1 MSKIEANKGVIT
13 QINVFTVAPE
23 NLQALIDLLT
33 EAANSVK
40 NVPGWI
46 SANIHRSLDG
56 KQVVNYAQCE
66 SIEAWEK
73 VMEKL
78 KEGNFLERNKK
89 LAQAHPGLYEVIY
102 TIENPSAIDL
112 RHS

>member
-13 QINVFTVAPE
+13 QINVFTVEPE
-23 NLQALIDLLT
+23 KVEALIELLI

-40 NVPGWI
+40 DIPGWI

-56 KQVVNYAQCE
+56 TKVVNYAQCE
-66 SIEAWEK
+66 SFEAWEK

-78 KEGNFLERNKK
+78 KAGDFLERNKQLGK
-89 LAQAHPGLYEVIY
+89 AHPGLYEVIY
-102 TIENPSAIDL
+102 TIEK
-112 RHS
+112 

>member
-13 QINVFTVAPE
+13 QINVFTVQPE
-23 NLQALIDLLT
+23 NIQGLIDVLI

-40 NVPGWI
+40 EVPGWL

-56 KQVVNYAQCE
+56 TRVVNYAQCE
-66 SIEAWEK
+66 NYEAWEV

-78 KEGNFLERNKK
+78 KAGNYLDRNKK
-89 LAQAHPGLYEVIY
+89 FGEAHPGLYEVVY
-102 TIENPSAIDL
+102 TLE
-112 RHS
+112 

>member
-13 QINVFTVAPE
+13 QINVFTVEPE
-23 NLQALIDLLT
+23 KVEALIELLI

-40 NVPGWI
+40 NIPGWI

-56 KQVVNYAQCE
+56 TKVVNYAQCE
-66 SIEAWEK
+66 SFEAWEK

-78 KEGNFLERNKK
+78 KAGDFLERNKQLGK
-89 LAQAHPGLYEVIY
+89 AHPGLYEVIY
-102 TIENPSAIDL
+102 TIEK
-112 RHS
+112 